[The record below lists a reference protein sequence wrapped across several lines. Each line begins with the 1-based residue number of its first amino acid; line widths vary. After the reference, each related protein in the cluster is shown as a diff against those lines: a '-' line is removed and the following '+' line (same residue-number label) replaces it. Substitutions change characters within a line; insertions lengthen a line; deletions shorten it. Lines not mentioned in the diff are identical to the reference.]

1 MKAVCLVAA
10 LGVASYGCTETTEL
24 IAAPPVCVAPGP
36 IVHLGGTENS
46 TCAGAVAAVGGR
58 YALCTCSDLTLTGSL
73 SVNPPKDMRGPATT
87 PGAPPPPPSF
97 LAAVGTDG
105 SASIS
110 GFAHVRG
117 SLVAA
122 GVGGVLLANTG
133 MVSGNVRSGG
143 GLRTLAKMPFL
154 VAGDAFVN
162 GNVDGPFAIQGSIHL
177 PSTSAIAPDV
187 QGGSVMQEP
196 VSVSPP
202 CGCANGPA
210 FDIGAAV
217 AERKTKNANASLGFA
232 DTQLAS
238 ESNTETIDW
247 PCGEYYLSEIAT
259 DQNAALEFRV
269 HGHVGIFV
277 AGDVRLG
284 NNLHVTFDPG
294 ADLDLVVAGSFFM
307 TGRVFGSPATPAL
320 TRLWVA
326 STTVSLPDLV
336 QFGAAVYA
344 PAAVFSAGVGMTFS
358 GTLFVDTLSVAG
370 DVRITYDPT
379 AIQAGQ
385 SCGVAAP
392 APVE

>member
-1 MKAVCLVAA
+1 MKAVCLAAA

-46 TCAGAVAAVGGR
+46 TCAGAVASVVGR
-58 YALCTCSDLTLTGSL
+58 YALCTCSDLTVTGSL
-73 SVNPPKDMRGPATT
+73 SVNPPRDMRGPASP
-87 PGAPPPPPSF
+87 PGIPPPPSF
-97 LAAVGTDG
+97 ISAVGTDG

-110 GFAHVRG
+110 GFTHVKG

-122 GVGGVLLANTG
+122 GVGGVLLADAG
-133 MVSGNVRSGG
+133 MISGNVRSGG
-143 GLRTLAKMPFL
+143 GLRTLTRMPFL
-154 VAGDAFVN
+154 VSGDAFVN
-162 GNVDGPFAIQGSIHL
+162 GNVDGPFVIQGAIHL
-177 PSTSAIAPDV
+177 PATSAIAPDV
-187 QGGSVMQEP
+187 NGGSVTQEP
-196 VSVSPP
+196 VSVSAP
-202 CGCANGPA
+202 CDCANGPA

-217 AERKTKNANASLGFA
+217 AARKTKNANASLGFA

-247 PCGEYYLSEIAT
+247 PCGEYYLTEIRT
-259 DQNAALEFRV
+259 DQNAALEFRI
-269 HGHVGIFV
+269 HGHVGVFV

-284 NNLHVTFDPG
+284 NNLHVTLDPG

-307 TGRVFGSPATPAL
+307 TGQVFGSPATPAL

-326 STTVSLPDLV
+326 STTVSLPEQV

-344 PAAVFSAGVGMTFS
+344 PAAVFSAGVGLTFS
-358 GTLFVDTLSVAG
+358 GTLFVDTLSVKG

-379 AIQAGQ
+379 AVEAGQ

-392 APVE
+392 ARVE